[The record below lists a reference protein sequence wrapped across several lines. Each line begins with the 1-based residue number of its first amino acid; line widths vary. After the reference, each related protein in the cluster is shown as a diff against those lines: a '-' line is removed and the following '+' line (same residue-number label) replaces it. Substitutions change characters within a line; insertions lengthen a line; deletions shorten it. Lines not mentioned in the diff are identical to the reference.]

1 MEMGLS
7 AGGVGCGVPEA
18 TDERLWL
25 CGKGTAEFLPL
36 VADGGGGVRSEGDI
50 RMQST
55 ARAVQGAEASQG
67 HPSERAWV
75 ARVPAPPCH
84 RAPQTVPQRRGS
96 ER

>member
-7 AGGVGCGVPEA
+7 AGCVGYGVPEV

-25 CGKGTAEFLPL
+25 RGKATAEFLPL
-36 VADGGGGVRSEGDI
+36 VADGCGGVRSEGDI

-75 ARVPAPPCH
+75 ARVPEPPCH
-84 RAPQTVPQRRGS
+84 RAPQIVPQLRGS